1 MNCLQI
7 RAFYHIIIWIRVQ
20 DFCLGKRGDEA
31 YEPQHSRRIAGIW
44 CIAMLLG
51 ALTGCSSQATEEK
64 TVIRVLYLSSFK
76 EVEAL
81 VESTYDDIDLQVEI
95 SPYSSEQLRR
105 LERGVGPDLVVTM
118 QPDSN
123 MVEKISAGHQRYKGQ
138 YGV

>member
-1 MNCLQI
+1 M
-7 RAFYHIIIWIRVQ
+7 
-20 DFCLGKRGDEA
+20 
-31 YEPQHSRRIAGIW
+31 SRSTAGRIAGIW

-51 ALTGCSSQATEEK
+51 ALTGCSSQAAEEK

-105 LERGVGPDLVVTM
+105 PGTGRGSGPGGHHAAGF
-118 QPDSN
+118 QYGG
-123 MVEKISAGHQRYKGQ
+123 KISAGHQRYKGQ